1 MRLMT
6 ELGGLSCRVLQEGEE
21 KPKACV
27 VLCHGFGAPGDDLV
41 ALYPELLELEP
52 RLSGV
57 RFVFP
62 EAPLSLSAFGYP
74 PGSRAWWPIDWEQI
88 QRLSAGDPAALR
100 EFRRQEPPGMA
111 QARQSVL
118 KLVNELTAQSGLS
131 VGQLVLGGFSQG
143 AMVTNDVTFRLEEA
157 PRALV
162 TLSGTLLLEDLWR
175 KKAAARA
182 GLRVFQSHGRQDP
195 ILRYDAA
202 LLLKALYEE
211 SGLKVDWHDFQG
223 GHGIPLDV
231 LEALARFLL
240 DAVGG

>member
-1 MRLMT
+1 MT
-6 ELGGLSCRVLQEGEE
+6 ELGGLACRVLQEGEE

-41 ALYPELLELEP
+41 GLYGELLELEP
-52 RLSGV
+52 KLSGV

-62 EAPLSLSAFGYP
+62 QAPLSLSEYGYP
-74 PGSRAWWPIDWEQI
+74 PGSRAWWNIDWEQI
-88 QRLSAGDPAALR
+88 QRLSVGDPETLR
-100 EFRRQEPPGMA
+100 EFRKQEPPGMA
-111 QARQSVL
+111 QARQALL

-143 AMVTNDVTFRLEEA
+143 AMLTNDVTFRLEEP

-162 TLSGTLLLEDLWR
+162 TMSGTLLLEDLWR
-175 KKAAARA
+175 KKAAARK

-202 LLLKALYEE
+202 LLLKGLYEE
-211 SGLKVDWHDFQG
+211 AGLQVEWHDFQG

-231 LEALARFLL
+231 LQALAQFL
-240 DAVGG
+240 GGALTG